1 MGKLLKLL
9 KCKKILEEKTSF
21 ATKKFLNLIEG
32 SYNFYTAIKINEI
45 KKRLIR
51 NKAILYSNQNYIA
64 SQFTQFHLIGEKI
77 LSSYYENFK
86 SQNMIVSKNSFKKRV
101 GKNSIVSFN
110 HINRNNG
117 IVLSTDLKNSVEK
130 IIESFPLIFKKES
143 NSKQKSEIGVIKLD
157 RCSVSDPN
165 NILVII

>member
-1 MGKLLKLL
+1 M
-9 KCKKILEEKTSF
+9 
-21 ATKKFLNLIEG
+21 
-32 SYNFYTAIKINEI
+32 
-45 KKRLIR
+45 
-51 NKAILYSNQNYIA
+51 
-64 SQFTQFHLIGEKI
+64 
-77 LSSYYENFK
+77 
-86 SQNMIVSKNSFKKRV
+86 
-101 GKNSIVSFN
+101 SFN

-143 NSKQKSEIGVIKLD
+143 NSKHKSEIGVIKLD

>member
-1 MGKLLKLL
+1 
-9 KCKKILEEKTSF
+9 
-21 ATKKFLNLIEG
+21 
-32 SYNFYTAIKINEI
+32 
-45 KKRLIR
+45 
-51 NKAILYSNQNYIA
+51 
-64 SQFTQFHLIGEKI
+64 
-77 LSSYYENFK
+77 
-86 SQNMIVSKNSFKKRV
+86 MIVSKNSFKKRV
-101 GKNSIVSFN
+101 GKQSIVSFN